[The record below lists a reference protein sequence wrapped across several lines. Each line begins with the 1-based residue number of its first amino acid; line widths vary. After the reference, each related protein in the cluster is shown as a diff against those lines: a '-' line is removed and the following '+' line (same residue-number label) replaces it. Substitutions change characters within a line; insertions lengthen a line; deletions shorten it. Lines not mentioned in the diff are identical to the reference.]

1 MKNILDD
8 APPAIRDLM
17 TSMWADIQR
26 LDKERIER
34 EAKANPEKHRNCRV
48 FENSSYR
55 YYEVK
60 NGRGSRVR
68 FCYSTHRNVAGYYLV
83 WREVVTKKEGKR
95 DQWDS
100 TKLKDDAILVC
111 RKRWEAARAAA

>member
-1 MKNILDD
+1 MTDILKD
-8 APPAIRDLM
+8 APPAVQKLFYG
-17 TSMWADIQR
+17 MWADIQR
-26 LDKERIER
+26 MENDRAER

-55 YYEVK
+55 YYEAK

-83 WREVVTKKEGKR
+83 WREVVTKKQAKR

-111 RKRWEAARAAA
+111 RKRWEAARATV